1 MELERDEF
9 VVTYDASG
17 ATIEELIATSEKTG
31 FPATVVDDPPPSEIS
46 RFFQDALARAK
57 RERKPLVVDFTAS
70 WCQPCQKM
78 ILETFPNPL
87 VANLLDERCVFVT
100 VDTDEE
106 PGLAQKYNVV
116 GLPDIRFLTP
126 DGEEVQRQ
134 RDFQD
139 AEAFATTLETFLG
152 QVAASE
158 QADDLIDISEGE
170 RNIRDIFNRDSEHVR
185 LLLILSPT

>member
-9 VVTYDASG
+9 VVTYDPSG
-17 ATIEELIATSEKTG
+17 VTIEELIATSEKTG
-31 FPATVVDDPPPSEIS
+31 FPATVLDDAPPSEIP
-46 RFFQDALARAK
+46 RFFQDALARAN

-78 ILETFPNPL
+78 LRETFPNPL
-87 VANLLDERCVFVT
+87 VGNLLDERCVLVT
-100 VDTDEE
+100 VDTDEH